1 MIDWWSDTDDAITEC
16 LRAAGP
22 MSPEDL
28 ARRTGLSVGEISA
41 FLAMLVRENRIRIR
55 IVELTPEEASRVV
68 TRRQMPVSM
77 P

>member
-1 MIDWWSDTDDAITEC
+1 MIDWWSDTDHAITGC
-16 LRAAGP
+16 LRDAGP

-28 ARRTGLSVGEISA
+28 ARRTGLSVGEISV
-41 FLAMLVRENRIRIR
+41 FLAMLVREDRVRIRT
-55 IVELTPEEASRVV
+55 VELTPEEESRV